1 MTTESKAFFDKT
13 LHVVTPGNIV
23 YASDLNNPLAA
34 IETGQTAL
42 LNALQT
48 GATIFTAADVGSVN
62 AYAINP
68 AVSLTEYS
76 DGQMVWLKPGAT
88 NTGAS
93 TINVSSL
100 GAKNVR
106 TVSRTALVGG
116 ELIAGYWAQLKYSST
131 LDAFVIVSESGNAS
145 ISTDKTVVGG
155 NGIDV
160 VNAEDTITVSIDN
173 GGVDTT
179 QLADGAVTVDKLSAA
194 TLAALSPV
202 GTVIAFTAATP
213 PTGYLE
219 CDGSSISRTTYSAL
233 FAVISDDYGTADG
246 SHFNLP
252 DLRGQFMRG
261 WAHGQTTDPD
271 RASRTDRG
279 DGTTGDHVGTKQVD
293 QLKSHLHSVPYNSS
307 TTAGGNA
314 IGGSNASLGWY
325 DSNSNNTGGNETRP
339 ININVMFCVKY

>member
-13 LHVVTPGNIV
+13 VHEVTPGNIV

-48 GATIFTAADVGSVN
+48 GATIFTATDVGSTN

-76 DGQMVWLKPGAT
+76 DGQMVWLKPGST
-88 NTGAS
+88 NTGPS

-100 GAKNVR
+100 GAKAIR
-106 TVSRTALVGG
+106 TTVSTALVGG
-116 ELIAGYWAQLKYSST
+116 ELIAGHWHMLKYSST
-131 LDAFVIVSESGNAS
+131 LDAFVVVSERGNAE
-145 ISTDKTVVGG
+145 ITTDKTVIGG
-155 NGIDV
+155 TGTTV
-160 VNAEDTITVSIDN
+160 ESTETTIAVSIAT

-179 QLADGAVTVDKLSAA
+179 QLADGAVTADKLDPGAIPASVPA
-194 TLAALSPV
+194 
-202 GTVIAFTAATP
+202 GTVIAFPVATP

-219 CDGSSISRTTYSAL
+219 CDGSSISRTTYAAL

-246 SHFNLP
+246 ASFNLP
-252 DLRGQFMRG
+252 DYRGRFLRG

-279 DGTTGDHVGTKQVD
+279 DGTTGDYVGTKQAD
-293 QLKSHLHSVPYNSS
+293 EFESHDHDYYQSLSNQTSS
-307 TTAGGNA
+307 GTGVYAGRTTGTTF
-314 IGGSNASLGWY
+314 SNP
-325 DSNSNNTGGNETRP
+325 GGNETRP

>member
-13 LHVVTPGNIV
+13 AHLVTDGNIV
-23 YASDLNNPLAA
+23 YANDLNNPLAA

-42 LNALQT
+42 INALQT
-48 GATIFTAADVGSVN
+48 GATIFTSADSGAAN
-62 AYAINP
+62 AYVINP
-68 AVSLTEYS
+68 SAALTEYS

-100 GAKNVR
+100 GAKTIR
-106 TVSRTALVGG
+106 TTVSTALVGG
-116 ELIAGYWAQLKYSST
+116 ELIAGHWHMLKYSST
-131 LDAFVIVSESGNAS
+131 LDAFVIVSERGNAE
-145 ISTDKTVVGG
+145 ITGDKTVVGG
-155 NGIDV
+155 TGTTV
-160 VNAEDTITVSIDN
+160 GTTETTISVSIAD

-179 QLADGAVTVDKLSAA
+179 QLADGAVTVDKLSDAA
-194 TLAALSPV
+194 LAALSPV

-219 CDGSSISRTTYSAL
+219 CDGSSISRTTYAAL

-252 DLRGQFMRG
+252 DFRGQFLRG

-271 RASRTDRG
+271 SASRTNRG
-279 DGTTGDHVGTKQVD
+279 DGTTGDNVGTKQGYMV
-293 QLKSHLHSVPYNSS
+293 QSHAHFASASFTGTGPDVNFAVGEVISGINQATTSS
-307 TTAGGNA
+307 
-314 IGGSNASLGWY
+314 
-325 DSNSNNTGGNETRP
+325 GGNETRP
-339 ININVMFCVKY
+339 CNVNVMFCIKY